1 MGNGFATKYVRD
13 EKDAANALLEFWR
26 ENGVEFYAPI
36 PIPKK
41 QESKPK
47 IAPAAPAPTSLIN
60 PNKTI
65 EDSRAIVEKCT
76 NLIELRAALNG
87 FKDFHLVKTA
97 KQMVFCDGIENADIM
112 IIGEAPGGEEDEQG
126 KPFVGPAGKLLDA
139 MLGSV
144 GLSRKSNF
152 YITNVV
158 NWRPPGNRTP
168 SKEEIAI
175 CLPFIK
181 KHIELKKPKFVILV
195 GSVSASAL
203 LNSKDGITKIRKNT
217 YELAYFDDGKEVKV
231 PCHAIFHPSYLLR
244 RPQEKSWAWID
255 LLRIKAALKKCGLL
269 GD

>member
-26 ENGVEFYAPI
+26 ENGVEFFAPLPAPKAPI
-36 PIPKK
+36 A
-41 QESKPK
+41 KPK
-47 IAPAAPAPTSLIN
+47 PAIIVPPTSLTN
-60 PNKTI
+60 PNKTV
-65 EDSRAIVEKCT
+65 EDTKALVANCS
-76 NLIELRAALNG
+76 NLIELRAALNS

-112 IIGEAPGGEEDEQG
+112 IIGEAPGGEEDEIG
-126 KPFVGPAGKLLDA
+126 KPFVGAAGKLLDA
-139 MLGSV
+139 MLKSI
-144 GLSRKSNF
+144 GLSRETNF

-217 YELAYFDDGKEVKV
+217 YELAYLDGDKEVKV

-244 RPQEKSWAWID
+244 RPQEKSLAWVD
-255 LLRIKAALKKCGLL
+255 LLRIKAALKKL
-269 GD
+269 GMQGN